1 MWDIKQNK
9 QLKLKILTEDFRA
22 IDWPSDSKFIIIG
35 TINGNI
41 YHCDI
46 EKYRL
51 SIQFKYLFYSDKNAN

>member
-9 QLKLKILTEDFRA
+9 QPKLKILTEDFRA
-22 IDWPSDSKFIIIG
+22 IDCLSDSKFIIIG
-35 TINGNI
+35 TINRSI

-51 SIQFKYLFYSDKNAN
+51 NIQFKYLFYLDKNAN